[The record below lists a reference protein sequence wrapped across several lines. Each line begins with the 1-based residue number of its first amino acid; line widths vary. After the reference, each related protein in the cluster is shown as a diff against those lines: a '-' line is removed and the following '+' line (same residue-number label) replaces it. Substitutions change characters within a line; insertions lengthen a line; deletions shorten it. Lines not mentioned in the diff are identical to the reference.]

1 METEENIIY
10 IRSRVGPGPAPNRT
24 SWTGS
29 MLDPGQGHL
38 RVDRTSRARVR
49 ARKFGRGPARTDPWT
64 VYQSGGDGSA
74 SRSGSTDRKKTEN
87 RTGQDRNGPDFRS
100 WSLIFENERPQK
112 TGLNEPVRTGSN
124 RYFVVLKKTFKISPR
139 MY

>member
-64 VYQSGGDGSA
+64 VYQYNDLTSA
-74 SRSGSTDRKKTEN
+74 KMGTD
-87 RTGQDRNGPDFRS
+87 D
-100 WSLIFENERPQK
+100 
-112 TGLNEPVRTGSN
+112 V
-124 RYFVVLKKTFKISPR
+124 VVLDMDTEQIHNLR
-139 MY
+139 